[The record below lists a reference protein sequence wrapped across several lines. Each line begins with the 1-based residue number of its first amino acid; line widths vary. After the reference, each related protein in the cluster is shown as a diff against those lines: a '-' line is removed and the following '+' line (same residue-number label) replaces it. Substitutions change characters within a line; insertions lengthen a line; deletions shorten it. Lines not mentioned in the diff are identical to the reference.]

1 MAAGQHEAEAGHSER
16 TGITAATSWRD
27 SISSSTA
34 GVRRR
39 CPRAALNGH
48 CFQALRG
55 STRRRPGTASARAS
69 KQHLRIVSR
78 VVLRK

>member
-1 MAAGQHEAEAGHSER
+1 MAAEQHEAEAGHKER
-16 TGITAATSWRD
+16 TGITAATAQRD

-34 GVRRR
+34 AVQRR
-39 CPRAALNGH
+39 CPRAALNWH

-55 STRRRPGTASARAS
+55 STRRRPDSIWST
-69 KQHLRIVSR
+69 